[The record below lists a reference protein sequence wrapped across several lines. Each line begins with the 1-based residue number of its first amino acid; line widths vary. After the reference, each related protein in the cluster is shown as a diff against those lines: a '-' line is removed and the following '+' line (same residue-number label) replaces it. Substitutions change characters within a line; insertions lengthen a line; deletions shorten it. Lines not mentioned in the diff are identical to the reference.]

1 VQVTPMLPAA
11 GFICPCH
18 GGSYDQ
24 EGNRTAGPPVRGLD
38 RYEFVIRNG
47 RLVLGNTFSVASV
60 QGSGKTARIKR
71 YELQGPGQPVDGI
84 ESWMYPLQP
93 PH

>member
-1 VQVTPMLPAA
+1 MTLIPALPAA

-18 GGSYDQ
+18 GGAYDQ

-38 RYEFVIRNG
+38 RFEFLIKNG
-47 RLVLGNTFSVASV
+47 HLILGNTYSVAKV
-60 QGSGKTARIKR
+60 TGTGAQAKIKT
-71 YELQGPGQPVDGI
+71 YELAGPGQHVDGI
-84 ESWMYPLQP
+84 ESWLYPLQP